1 MQLFGAK
8 QQAVAEISPALQ
20 NTLLAAE
27 RTLLAWV
34 RTAISLIGF
43 GFTIYKFF
51 QYLREDS
58 GSSLRPAAPRNL
70 GISLIAMGTVG
81 LLVAAWQYRQL
92 LKINRIADRRYRWGP
107 VYLLANAM
115 ALIGILLIASILFH
129 MGPY

>member
-1 MQLFGAK
+1 MQAFGAEQK
-8 QQAVAEISPALQ
+8 STAEISPTLQ
-20 NTLLAAE
+20 NTLLASE

-51 QYLREDS
+51 QYLREDI
-58 GSSLRPAAPRNL
+58 GSSLRPTAPRNL
-70 GISLIAMGTVG
+70 GISLIALGTVG
-81 LLVAAWQYRQL
+81 LLVAAWQYRQF
-92 LKINRIADRRYRWGP
+92 LKVNRITNRRYRWAP
-107 VYLLANAM
+107 VYLLTNAI